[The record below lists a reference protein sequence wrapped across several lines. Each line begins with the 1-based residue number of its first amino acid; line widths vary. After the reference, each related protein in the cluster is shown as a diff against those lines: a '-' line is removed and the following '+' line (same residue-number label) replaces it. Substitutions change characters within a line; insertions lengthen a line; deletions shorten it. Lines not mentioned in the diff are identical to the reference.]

1 MPLPKIDMPMYDLTI
16 PSNGTKVKY
25 RPFTVKEEKIM
36 LMARE
41 SEDPKE
47 IILAI
52 KQIVNNCLVGADI
65 NDLALFDLE
74 YIILNIRSRSV
85 DNVIKF
91 EITDPDTEQQV
102 PVELDLKNVEIQR
115 DEEHNNVIKISDNYI
130 LYLKYPHIDDFFE
143 LMMDENASQEKQF
156 EVLISCMD
164 KLASDEEV
172 YNFKDFS
179 KQEVDEFVE
188 SLNADTLRD
197 MKKFFDT
204 IPTARHEIPYV
215 NSNGDE
221 KTFVIQGTQS
231 FFI

>member
-1 MPLPKIDMPMYDLTI
+1 MPLPKIDMPLYDLTI
-16 PSNGTKVKY
+16 PSNGEKLKY

-47 IILAI
+47 IISAI
-52 KQIVNNCLVGADI
+52 KQIVSNCIFGAKLD
-65 NDLALFDLE
+65 DLALFDLE

-102 PVELDLKNVEIQR
+102 PVELDLRNVEIQR
-115 DEEHNNVIKISDNYI
+115 DEEHDNVIKISDNYI

-143 LMMDENASQEKQF
+143 LLMDENPSQERQF
-156 EVLISCMD
+156 EILISCMD
-164 KLASDEEV
+164 KLASEEDV

>member
-16 PSNGTKVKY
+16 PSNGEKVKY

-47 IILAI
+47 IISAI
-52 KQIVNNCLVGADI
+52 KHIVNNCLVGADI

-115 DEEHNNVIKISDNYI
+115 DKEHNNVIKISDNYI
-130 LYLKYPHIDDFFE
+130 LYLKYPRIDDFFE
-143 LMMDENASQEKQF
+143 LMMDENISQQKQF
-156 EVLISCMD
+156 EVLLSCMD

-172 YNFKDFS
+172 YNFKEFS

-188 SLNADTLRD
+188 SLNADTLRE

>member
-1 MPLPKIDMPMYDLTI
+1 MPLPKIDMPLYDLTI
-16 PSNGTKVKY
+16 PSNGEKLKY

-41 SEDPKE
+41 SADPKE
-47 IILAI
+47 IISAI
-52 KQIVNNCLVGADI
+52 KQIVSNCIFGAKLD
-65 NDLALFDLE
+65 DLALFDLE

-115 DEEHNNVIKISDNYI
+115 NEEHDNVIKISDNYI

-143 LMMDENASQEKQF
+143 LLMDENPSQERQF
-156 EVLISCMD
+156 EILISCMD
-164 KLASDEEV
+164 KLASEEDV

>member
-1 MPLPKIDMPMYDLTI
+1 MPLPKIDMPLYDLTI
-16 PSNGTKVKY
+16 PSNGEKVKY

-47 IILAI
+47 IISAI
-52 KQIVNNCLVGADI
+52 KQIVNNCLVGTDI

-102 PVELDLKNVEIQR
+102 PVELDLRNVEIQR
-115 DEEHNNVIKISDNYI
+115 NKEHNNVIKISDNYI
-130 LYLKYPHIDDFFE
+130 LYLKYPRIDDFFE
-143 LMMDENASQEKQF
+143 LMISENVSQEKQF
-156 EVLISCMD
+156 QVLLSCMD

-172 YNFKDFS
+172 YNFKEFNE
-179 KQEVDEFVE
+179 QEIDDFVE
-188 SLNADTLRD
+188 SLNADTLRE

-204 IPTARHEIPYV
+204 MPTARHEVPYV
-215 NSNGDE
+215 NSNGE
-221 KTFVIQGTQS
+221 NKTFVIEGTQS

>member
-1 MPLPKIDMPMYDLTI
+1 MPLPKIDMPLYDLTI
-16 PSNGTKVKY
+16 PSNGEKVKY

-115 DEEHNNVIKISDNYI
+115 DEEHDNVIKISDNYI

>member
-1 MPLPKIDMPMYDLTI
+1 MPLPKIDMPLYDLTI
-16 PSNGTKVKY
+16 PSNGEKLKY

-47 IILAI
+47 IISAI
-52 KQIVNNCLVGADI
+52 KQIVSNCIFGAKLD
-65 NDLALFDLE
+65 DLALFDLE

-115 DEEHNNVIKISDNYI
+115 NEEHDNVIKISDNYI

-143 LMMDENASQEKQF
+143 LLMDENPSQERQF
-156 EVLISCMD
+156 EILISCMD
-164 KLASDEEV
+164 KLASEEDV